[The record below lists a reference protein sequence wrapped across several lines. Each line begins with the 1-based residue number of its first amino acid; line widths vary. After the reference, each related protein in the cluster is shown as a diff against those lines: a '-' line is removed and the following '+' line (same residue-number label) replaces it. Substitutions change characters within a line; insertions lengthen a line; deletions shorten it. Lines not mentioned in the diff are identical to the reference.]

1 MEFLKYE
8 LNFFC
13 LKKSSSFKTDIFW
26 SDEYWEAA
34 CYWLRAFYCWIIR
47 YGPCL
52 VQFWI
57 VHYARTHGST
67 YVVNDFICRCQ
78 SWKMILPI
86 LVVMDPTWSSTSVL
100 QSSEIIHSM
109 SVTTVWLGL
118 DLSWL
123 SYLCLSLSAP
133 LSLSWDIF
141 PKAVP
146 KIRPCELWQLSL

>member
-1 MEFLKYE
+1 MLGIFHSSTTI
-8 LNFFC
+8 LNYI
-13 LKKSSSFKTDIFW
+13 LNSLHIILLVTTKIWSWISEGIWEESDIHTV
-26 SDEYWEAA
+26 
-34 CYWLRAFYCWIIR
+34 
-47 YGPCL
+47 GPCL